1 MRKTL
6 TSILKAATACVAVIL
21 VTTTLIS
28 MKKDDSKS
36 IGAYLEISLDI
47 KTENREAAAGVY
59 LKYKEPFLEKIE
71 GALSKEL
78 LIRTEDVQVL
88 HGFSTVEEANGYLS
102 SNLFGEDVVSALKP
116 YLEAKPEVRVYAV
129 FKK

>member
-1 MRKTL
+1 MKTKF
-6 TSILKAATACVAVIL
+6 TLKLKKVTLFVAVIL

-28 MKKDDSKS
+28 MKKENSKV

-47 KTENREAAAGVY
+47 KPENREVATGVY
-59 LKYKEPFLEKIE
+59 LKYKTPFLTQIE

-88 HGFSTVEEANGYLS
+88 HGFSSVDEANAYLT
-102 SNLFGEDVVSALKP
+102 SNLFAKDVVSGLKP
-116 YLEAKPEVRVYAV
+116 YLASNPEVRVYSV
-129 FKK
+129 FTK

>member
-6 TSILKAATACVAVIL
+6 ASILKVVTACVAVIL
-21 VTTTLIS
+21 VTTTLTS

-47 KTENREAAAGVY
+47 KTENREVAAGVY
-59 LKYKEPFLEKIE
+59 LKYKEPFLEEIE

-102 SNLFGEDVVSALKP
+102 SNLFGEDVVIALKP
-116 YLEAKPEVRVYAV
+116 YLEANPEVRVYAV
-129 FKK
+129 FKN

>member
-116 YLEAKPEVRVYAV
+116 YFRGKPRS
-129 FKK
+129 